1 MKKKLTLVATSVLL
15 VAALVIGGTLA
26 YFTDTDSADNKFTTA
41 KDGVKIEL
49 IEQQRGDKDGQA
61 ALVDFEQNKTLA
73 PIVGSAQGEKDKYG
87 MTTAGNY
94 VDKIVTVKNLAENA
108 YVRVYIAVPADLENN
123 DASKNILHWNI
134 GNKFTAKG
142 DYTGDSN
149 TADYTANMGSV
160 VQLSGTTEIDGI
172 DYNVYYQTYK
182 KVLSKGE
189 VTGSAFMV
197 GLYLDKNV
205 DRTVTKNTDGTDTV
219 KWTINGNAIDFDL
232 DNGVTIPVHAV
243 GVQAAGFTDAD
254 TAINAGF
261 GANFNPWATTTA
273 GGSESAD

>member
-41 KDGVKIEL
+41 KGGVKIEL
-49 IEQQRGDKDGQA
+49 IEQQRGENGLEA
-61 ALVDFEQNKTLA
+61 FEQDKTLA
-73 PIVGSAQGEKDKYG
+73 PIVGSAQGTKDGYG

-108 YVRVYIAVPADLENN
+108 YVRVYIAVPAALENN

-134 GNKFTAKG
+134 GNKFTAAG
-142 DYTGDSN
+142 NYTGNSNTTDYT
-149 TADYTANMGSV
+149 TNMGSI
-160 VQLSGTTEIDGI
+160 VQLSGTTKIDGI

-182 KVLSKGE
+182 KVLSKNE

-197 GLYLDKNV
+197 GLYLDENV
-205 DRTVTKNTDGTDTV
+205 DRTVTKNTDDTDTV
-219 KWTINGNAIDFDL
+219 KWTINGNAINFDL
-232 DNGVTIPVHAV
+232 DNGVIIPVHAV

-254 TAINAGF
+254 AAINAGF
-261 GANFNPWATTTA
+261 GANFNPWAATSTTTPST
-273 GGSESAD
+273 GE